1 MTTEVRPLSPVKT
14 DEGTRAAFAWVE
26 QTLDGRIVA
35 AQLQPRWARQQ
46 WFLDVDQGG
55 ASPLRVVL
63 RGRKSDAFGPGGAS
77 KSAGA
82 TGSPSG
88 SLNASARRLE
98 REAAVLSTLQNRPG
112 IVVPGY
118 FGYNDELGWLLQ
130 ETMADEG
137 LLTDGADEQRE
148 G

>member
-1 MTTEVRPLSPVKT
+1 MTPEVRPLSPVKT

-82 TGSPSG
+82 TGSASA
-88 SLNASARRLE
+88 SLNSSANRLQ
-98 REAAVLSTLQNRPG
+98 REASVLRTLQDRSG

-118 FGYNDELGWLLQ
+118 YGYNDQLAWLLQ
-130 ETMADEG
+130 EAMA
-137 LLTDGADEQRE
+137 
-148 G
+148 